1 MTQYYL
7 KVTFTNASFH
17 ISGFYV
23 MMKRNR
29 QKLQDPGLSQ
39 TCILRAIKTSEHF

>member
-7 KVTFTNASFH
+7 EVTFTNADFH
-17 ISGFYV
+17 ISGFYA
-23 MMKRNR
+23 MKRNR

-39 TCILRAIKTSEHF
+39 TCILRAIKTCEHF